1 MAQLTVDDFIAE
13 WYSRLPYVTAHTSGS
28 TGAPKPMRLPKELM
42 CRSATRTNLFFGI
55 GPWSRLHLCLSPEY
69 IAGKMMVVRAL
80 MAGCHLTCE
89 EASNN
94 PLFDSELVCG
104 RRISLLAVV
113 PSQLP
118 ALLDHPERLR
128 LVDNILVGGSAIPP
142 VLRQRL
148 VSTPITAW
156 ESYGMTE
163 TASHVALRP
172 VTADVSLPFTLL
184 PGITCSLSE
193 NVTLILS
200 AVDLLTA
207 DSCTVTTNDCA
218 EVLSPRSFR
227 LLGRLDNVINSGG
240 IKIHPLQV
248 EAEAADLLAP
258 FQPCYITSRQD
269 KKWGERVVLA
279 ALRPIPDTL
288 LAALRRRL
296 GHVRAPKETVVLPVF
311 DYTDSGKLIR
321 QKL

>member
-1 MAQLTVDDFIAE
+1 MAQLTVDAFLSE
-13 WYSRLPYVTAHTSGS
+13 WRSPLPYVTAHTSGS
-28 TGAPKPMRLPKELM
+28 TGAPKPVRLPKKLM
-42 CRSATRTNLFFGI
+42 LRSASRTNLFFGI
-55 GPWSRLHLCLSPEY
+55 GLWSRLHLCLSPDY

-80 MAGCHLTCE
+80 TAGCTLTCE

-94 PLFDSELVCG
+94 PLADPQMTQG

-128 LVDNILVGGSAIPP
+128 IVDNILVGGSSIPTA
-142 VLRQRL
+142 LRRRL
-148 VSTPITAW
+148 ACAPITAW

-172 VTADVSLPFTLL
+172 VTADSNLPFTLL

-193 NVTLILS
+193 QGALMLS
-200 AVDLLTA
+200 ADDSLTA
-207 DSCTVTTNDCA
+207 DSCTVITNDCA
-218 EVLSPRSFR
+218 EVLSQRSFR

-248 EAEAADLLAP
+248 EAECADLLAS
-258 FQPCYITSRQD
+258 FQPCYVTSRQD
-269 KKWGERVVLA
+269 EKWGERVVLA
-279 ALRPIPDTL
+279 TLHPVPDTL
-288 LAALRRRL
+288 LQALRQRL
-296 GHVRAPKETVVLPVF
+296 GHIRAPKEVIILPFF
-311 DYTDSGKLIR
+311 DYTSTGKLIR
-321 QKL
+321 HKL